1 MRCASFIKQGRGQNT
16 SKQVRHGLDTARNK
30 GKSTIQ
36 GQETRQNKLNS
47 DLENTKWLSKAANS
61 WRVLNA
67 GPDSEL
73 DMNTEGSVRQLKLDE
88 CYMQNNTR
96 R

>member
-1 MRCASFIKQGRGQNT
+1 MRCASFIKQGHGQNT

-61 WRVLNA
+61 WRVLYA
-67 GPDSEL
+67 EQYSA
-73 DMNTEGSVRQLKLDE
+73 MTERKSKAYKACVIV
-88 CYMQNNTR
+88 
-96 R
+96 